1 MRLGGRAALL
11 SAGACRGPWLAGAT
25 LCAHQHLPLVLLSH
39 VHWPR
44 EEGGSLF
51 GSSAGSREGDALGP
65 PWSSTGDPWGMST
78 APHKN
83 SPSQLLQEEDII
95 SRRLRCFLNAYK
107 TQARFFLQ

>member
-1 MRLGGRAALL
+1 MRLGAARLC
-11 SAGACRGPWLAGAT
+11 SRPGPAAAHGSGAT

-65 PWSSTGDPWGMST
+65 PWSSTGDPWGMSP